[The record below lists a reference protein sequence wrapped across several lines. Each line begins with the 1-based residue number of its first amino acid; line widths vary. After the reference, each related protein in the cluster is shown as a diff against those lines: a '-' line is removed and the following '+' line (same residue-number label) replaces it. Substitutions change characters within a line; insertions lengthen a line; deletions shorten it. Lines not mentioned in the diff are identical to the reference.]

1 MATKSVE
8 ELHSPVS
15 HAPSMVHQIGNPSP
29 MAMGT
34 FATTLLTL
42 SLSMMG
48 FRGVETQ
55 TVFIA
60 NLCFAAGLGML
71 ISAQW
76 EIARGNSFGYAYLSA
91 YAFFYGGYGVILCPS
106 LGVLQSYGG
115 ATAEYH
121 NALGFY
127 VLIWAVLSLFF
138 MLASAPTN
146 LVSFGIFTT
155 IFFCFLFDAASNFAL
170 ADGHE
175 SNAKGLMQAGG
186 AFGFISGLLGFYSCA
201 AGMCADALPFTLPVG
216 DTSRF
221 FKKNHKTL

>member
-48 FRGVETQ
+48 FRGVATQ

-127 VLIWAVLSLFF
+127 VLSKIKTLIFSDRQAN
-138 MLASAPTN
+138 AN

-221 FKKNHKTL
+221 FKKNHKSL